1 MPNAVKLVGSLKD
14 FVAGLRVQFD
24 SFETTTKQMT
34 PRVSQQYKSEKHCE
48 LKCKKQQNESR
59 ELDCKLSGL
68 EKSCVELF
76 NVIIDKSVAELHCR
90 CKAYKGVCG
99 NFRCMN
105 YLHLLSASELDDSAV
120 KLQNKYSTNLQE
132 DFANEL
138 VQFRE
143 FTKHEEN
150 KIAKT
155 LLLNVDIAL
164 WIFLTLP
171 VTNTG
176 GEQLFS
182 KLALI
187 KNKLRSRMDQMRL
200 NNLTLMS
207 IEYDLLHQLDFSYII
222 EDFSAPK
229 TRKKLI

>member
-1 MPNAVKLVGSLKD
+1 M
-14 FVAGLRVQFD
+14 AGLRVQFD

-48 LKCKKQQNESR
+48 LKCEKQQNESR

-155 LLLNVDIAL
+155 LLLILRQWSLQSVFLNVDIAL

-176 GEQLFS
+176 GEQSFS
-182 KLALI
+182 KLTLI

-222 EDFSAPK
+222 EDFSALK